1 MDIETLDNP
10 FIKVTWEDIPENFT
24 QEKIKRVRSYF
35 KRKYN
40 SKNVTVLTK
49 VVDKNSSE
57 ELNIDIEQNVMD
69 TSYQKDLMEQF
80 VKVND
85 INVDIELLK
94 RMDDKVNSKMADEMS
109 INTKYKRVFV
119 RNIKSKNLKFME
131 KD

>member
-49 VVDKNSSE
+49 VLDKDSSDD
-57 ELNIDIEQNVMD
+57 LNVDIEQNVMD
-69 TSYQKDLMEQF
+69 ISYQKDLMEQF

-85 INVDIELLK
+85 ITVDIDLLK
-94 RMDDKVNSKMADEMS
+94 RMDDKVNSKMADDMS
-109 INTKYKRVFV
+109 MNTRYKRVFI
-119 RNIKSKNLKFME
+119 RNIKFSNFL
-131 KD
+131 

>member
-49 VVDKNSSE
+49 VLDKDSSDD
-57 ELNIDIEQNVMD
+57 LNVDIEQNVMD
-69 TSYQKDLMEQF
+69 ISYQKDLMEQF

-85 INVDIELLK
+85 ITVDIDLLK
-94 RMDDKVNSKMADEMS
+94 RMDDKVNSKMADDMS
-109 INTKYKRVFV
+109 MNTRYKRVFI
-119 RNIKSKNLKFME
+119 RNIKFSIRNWHRY
-131 KD
+131 

>member
-49 VVDKNSSE
+49 VVDKNNSD
-57 ELNIDIEQNVMD
+57 ELNVDIEQNVMD
-69 TSYQKDLMEQF
+69 ISYQKDLMEQF
-80 VKVND
+80 VK
-85 INVDIELLK
+85 
-94 RMDDKVNSKMADEMS
+94 
-109 INTKYKRVFV
+109 
-119 RNIKSKNLKFME
+119 
-131 KD
+131 